1 VFRVREERRIKR
13 DRSDKRGAMPDSQLE
28 REMGAGRERDRVE
41 KGTGQIR
48 EENEV
53 GGGYRWWESGGK
65 VFRVREPEDC

>member
-1 VFRVREERRIKR
+1 MLKLTDPLLTRAESKAISVFR
-13 DRSDKRGAMPDSQLE
+13 L
-28 REMGAGRERDRVE
+28 
-41 KGTGQIR
+41 R